1 MTITSETKIA
11 IDARVRAFIAQ
22 QHGLF
27 IDGAPC
33 AAHSTRRLD
42 VFDPSTGE
50 VLTSVADAD
59 ASDVGRA
66 VASARAAFEQRVW
79 SGLRPAERE
88 RILLRLADVLEA
100 HAEELAQLE
109 TLNQG
114 KSINTARAIEVGA
127 SVEYVRYMAGW
138 ATKLGGETLD
148 VSIPFPPGARY
159 TAFTR
164 KEPVGV
170 VAGIVPWNFP
180 LMIAVWKLIPALAA
194 GCTIVIKPSPETPL
208 TALRLAELA
217 IEAGV
222 PAGVF
227 NVVTG
232 GRECGAA
239 LAAHRD
245 IAKISFTGS
254 TPTGKLIGTAAVQ
267 NMTRFSLELGGKNP
281 AVMLAD
287 VDVDQAVQGALAGGF
302 LNQGQ
307 VCAAVSRIYVHR
319 SKYRQIAD
327 GLADVAR
334 SMTLGPGL
342 DPHAQINPL
351 VSAQHRARVEEHIA
365 RARAEGLR
373 FLAGGTRVD
382 APGYYVRP
390 TVIADVPAGASIIRD
405 EVFGPVLALVPFDD
419 TRDALRLANDSPYGL
434 AASLWTNDLR
444 AAMNLIGRIDA
455 GTVWV
460 NCHVP
465 LDPSMPFGGYK
476 QSGIGREFGK
486 YAVEGFTETK
496 SVCIAH

>member
-42 VFDPSTGE
+42 VFDPSSGQ

-59 ASDVGRA
+59 ASDVERA

-79 SGLRPAERE
+79 SGLRPADRE

-114 KSINTARAIEVGA
+114 KSINIARAIEVGA

-138 ATKLGGETLD
+138 ATRLGGETLD

-208 TALRLAELA
+208 SALRLAELA

-239 LAAHRD
+239 LAAHRG

-254 TPTGKLIGTAAVQ
+254 TPTGKLIGAAAVQ

-287 VDVDQAVQGALAGGF
+287 VDIDQAVQGALAGGF

-327 GLADVAR
+327 GLADIAR

-373 FLAGGTRVD
+373 FLAGGTPVD

-390 TVIADVPAGASIIRD
+390 TVIADVPADANIIRD

-419 TRDALRLANDSPYGL
+419 PQDALRLANDSPYGL

-444 AAMNLIGRIDA
+444 AAMNLIPQIDA

>member
-1 MTITSETKIA
+1 MTSETKIE
-11 IDARVRAFIAQ
+11 IDVRVRAFLDREL
-22 QHGLF
+22 GLF
-27 IDGAPC
+27 IDGAARP
-33 AAHSTRRLD
+33 AHSARRLD

-50 VLTSVADAD
+50 VLTTVPDAD
-59 ASDVGRA
+59 TADVDRA
-66 VASARAAFEQRVW
+66 VTNARETFDQRVW

-88 RILLRLADVLEA
+88 RILLRLADVIEA
-100 HAEELAQLE
+100 HGEELAQLE

-114 KSINTARAIEVGA
+114 KSIDIARAIEVGA
-127 SVEYVRYMAGW
+127 TVEYVRYMAGW
-138 ATKLGGETLD
+138 ATKITGETLD

-217 IEAGV
+217 VEAGV

-239 LAAHRD
+239 LASHTG

-254 TPTGKLIGTAAVQ
+254 TPTGKLIGAAAVQ

-287 VDVDQAVQGALAGGF
+287 VDADQAVQGALAGGF

-327 GLADVAR
+327 GLADIAR

-342 DPHAQINPL
+342 DPAAQVNPL
-351 VSAQHRARVEEHIA
+351 VSAHHRARVEEHIA
-365 RARAEGLR
+365 RAKADGLR
-373 FLAGGTRVD
+373 FLAGGSPVEEK
-382 APGYYVRP
+382 GYYVKP
-390 TVIADVPAGASIIRD
+390 TVIADVPFDAALIRD

-419 TRDALRLANDSPYGL
+419 PKEALRLANDSPYGL

-444 AAMNLIGRIDA
+444 AAMNLVPQMEA

>member
-1 MTITSETKIA
+1 MSSDNTVVVS
-11 IDARVRAFIAQ
+11 DAVKAFVRRDF
-22 QHGLF
+22 GLF
-27 IDGAPC
+27 INGGPQP
-33 AAHSTRRLD
+33 AHSPRRLD
-42 VFDPSTGE
+42 VFNPATGE
-50 VLTSVADAD
+50 PFASVPDAD
-59 ASDVGRA
+59 AIDVDNA
-66 VASARAAFEQRVW
+66 VRNARAAFDARVW
-79 SGLRPAERE
+79 SGLRPADRE
-88 RILLRLADVLEA
+88 RILLRFADLLEA
-100 HAEELAQLE
+100 NAEDLAQLE

-114 KSINTARAIEVGA
+114 KSINLSRAVELGA
-127 SVEYVRYMAGW
+127 TIEYVRYMAGW
-138 ATKLGGETLD
+138 ATKITGETLD

-159 TAFTR
+159 TAYTR

-180 LMIAVWKLIPALAA
+180 LMIAVWKLVPALAA

-217 IEAGV
+217 LEAGV
-222 PAGVF
+222 PPGVF

-239 LAAHRD
+239 LVAHPGVS
-245 IAKISFTGS
+245 KISFTGS
-254 TPTGKLIGTAAVQ
+254 TPTGKLVGTAAVQ

-287 VDVDQAVQGALAGGF
+287 VDVDQAIQGVLAGGL

-307 VCAAVSRIYVHR
+307 VCAAASRIYVHR

-327 GLADVAR
+327 GLADVANA
-334 SMTLGPGL
+334 MTIGPGL
-342 DPHAQINPL
+342 DPTAQVNPL
-351 VSAQHRARVEEHIA
+351 VSALHRDRVQQHIA
-365 RARAEGLR
+365 RAHDAGLR
-373 FLAGGTRVD
+373 FLAGGTPVD
-382 APGYYVRP
+382 LPGFYVRP
-390 TVIADVPAGASIIRD
+390 TVIADVPHDAAIVRD

-419 TRDALRLANDSPYGL
+419 PAEAIRLANDSPYGL
-434 AASLWTNDLR
+434 AASLWSNDLR
-444 AAMNLIGRIDA
+444 TVMNLVQQIDA

-460 NCHVP
+460 NSHVP

-486 YAVEGFTETK
+486 YAIEGFTETK

>member
-1 MTITSETKIA
+1 MNGEANVAVS
-11 IDARVRAFIAQ
+11 DAVRAFLRREL
-22 QHGLF
+22 GLF
-27 IDGAPC
+27 TNGGPHP
-33 AAHSTRRLD
+33 AHSARRLD
-42 VFDPSTGE
+42 VFNPATGE
-50 VLTSVADAD
+50 VLTTVPDAD
-59 ASDVGRA
+59 AVDVNRA
-66 VASARAAFEQRVW
+66 VANAREAFDQRVW
-79 SGLRPAERE
+79 SGLRPADRE
-88 RILLRLADVLEA
+88 RILLHLADVLEA
-100 HAEELAQLE
+100 NAEELAQLE

-114 KSINTARAIEVGA
+114 KSINIARAIEVGA
-127 SVEYVRYMAGW
+127 TVEYVRYMAGW
-138 ATKLGGETLD
+138 ATKITGETLD
-148 VSIPFPPGARY
+148 VSIPFPPGSRY

-217 IEAGV
+217 IEAGI
-222 PAGVF
+222 PPGVF

-232 GRECGAA
+232 GRECGSA
-239 LAAHRD
+239 LAAHPG
-245 IAKISFTGS
+245 ISKISFTGS
-254 TPTGKLIGTAAVQ
+254 TPTGKLVGAAAVQ

-287 VDVDQAVQGALAGGF
+287 VNVDEAVQGALAGGF

-327 GLADVAR
+327 GLADIANA
-334 SMTLGPGL
+334 MTLGPGL
-342 DPHAQINPL
+342 DPNAQINPL
-351 VSAQHRARVEEHIA
+351 VSAHHRDRVQQHIEEA
-365 RARAEGLR
+365 KAAGLR
-373 FLAGGTRVD
+373 FLAGGAPVEQ
-382 APGYYVRP
+382 PGYYVRP
-390 TVIADVPAGASIIRD
+390 TVIADVPHDAAIIRD

-419 TRDALRLANDSPYGL
+419 PADALRLANDTPYGL

-444 AAMNLIGRIDA
+444 AAMNLVRQIDA

-465 LDPSMPFGGYK
+465 LDPGMPFGGFK

-486 YAVEGFTETK
+486 HAVEGFTETK

>member
-1 MTITSETKIA
+1 MNNVANVALSEA
-11 IDARVRAFIAQ
+11 AQ
-22 QHGLF
+22 KFLSREHCLF
-27 IDGAPC
+27 INGGPQS
-33 AAHSTRRLD
+33 AHSSRRLD
-42 VFDPSTGE
+42 VFNPATGE
-50 VLTSVADAD
+50 VLTTVPDAD
-59 ASDVGRA
+59 AQDVDRA
-66 VASARAAFEQRVW
+66 VANARDAFDQRVW
-79 SGLRPAERE
+79 SGLRPADRE
-88 RILLRLADVLEA
+88 RILLHFADVLEDN
-100 HAEELAQLE
+100 AEELAQLE

-114 KSINTARAIEVGA
+114 KSINIARAIEVGA

-138 ATKLGGETLD
+138 ATKITGETLD

-180 LMIAVWKLIPALAA
+180 LMIAIWKLIPALAA

-217 IEAGV
+217 IQAGI
-222 PAGVF
+222 PPGVF

-232 GRECGAA
+232 GRECGSA
-239 LAAHRD
+239 LAAHPGVN
-245 IAKISFTGS
+245 KISFTGS
-254 TPTGKLIGTAAVQ
+254 TPTGKLVGAAAGQ

-281 AVMLAD
+281 AIMLAD

-327 GLADVAR
+327 GLADMANA
-334 SMTLGPGL
+334 MTLGPGL
-342 DPHAQINPL
+342 DPSAQINPL
-351 VSAQHRARVEEHIA
+351 VSSQHRDRVEQHIA
-365 RARAEGLR
+365 QARHDGLR

-382 APGYYVRP
+382 VAGYYVRP
-390 TVIADVPAGASIIRD
+390 TVIADVPHDAAIIRD

-419 TRDALRLANDSPYGL
+419 PADALRLANDSPYGL

-444 AAMNLIGRIDA
+444 VAMNLVRDIDA

-460 NCHVP
+460 NSHVP
-465 LDPSMPFGGYK
+465 LDPSMPFGGMK
-476 QSGIGREFGK
+476 QSGMGREFGK
-486 YAVEGFTETK
+486 HAVEAFTEIK

>member
-1 MTITSETKIA
+1 MNTAANVVVSEA
-11 IDARVRAFIAQ
+11 VQRFLAREL
-22 QHGLF
+22 GLF
-27 IDGAPC
+27 INGGPQL
-33 AAHSTRRLD
+33 AHSSRRLD
-42 VFDPSTGE
+42 IFNPATGK
-50 VLTSVADAD
+50 VLTTVPDAD
-59 ASDVGRA
+59 RQDVDRA
-66 VASARAAFEQRVW
+66 VSNARDAFDRRVW
-79 SGLRPAERE
+79 SGLRPADRE
-88 RILLRLADVLEA
+88 RILLHFANVLESN
-100 HAEELAQLE
+100 AEELAQLE

-114 KSINTARAIEVGA
+114 KSINIARAIEVGA

-138 ATKLGGETLD
+138 ATKITGETLN

-217 IEAGV
+217 IEAGI
-222 PAGVF
+222 PPGVF

-232 GRECGAA
+232 GRECGSA
-239 LAAHRD
+239 LAAHPG
-245 IAKISFTGS
+245 ISKISFTGS
-254 TPTGKLIGTAAVQ
+254 TPTGKLVGVAAVQ

-287 VDVDQAVQGALAGGF
+287 VDVDHAVQGALAGGF

-327 GLADVAR
+327 GLADVANA
-334 SMTLGPGL
+334 MTLGAGL
-342 DPHAQINPL
+342 DPNAQVNPL
-351 VSAQHRARVEEHIA
+351 VSVQHRDRVEQHLA
-365 RARAEGLR
+365 QAKTEGLR
-373 FLAGGTRVD
+373 FLAGGTRVEQ
-382 APGYYVRP
+382 PGYYVRP
-390 TVIADVPAGASIIRD
+390 TVIADVPHDASIIRD

-419 TRDALRLANDSPYGL
+419 PAEALRLANDTPYGL

-444 AAMNLIGRIDA
+444 AAMNLVRDIEA

-460 NCHVP
+460 NAHVP
-465 LDPSMPFGGYK
+465 LDPGMPFGGVK
-476 QSGIGREFGK
+476 QSGMGREFGK
-486 YAVEGFTETK
+486 FAVDAFTEIK

>member
-1 MTITSETKIA
+1 MSS
-11 IDARVRAFIAQ
+11 DAKVLINESVRAFIGREL
-22 QHGLF
+22 GLF
-27 IDGAPC
+27 IQGGPQP
-33 AAHSTRRLD
+33 AHSAQRLN
-42 VFDPSTGE
+42 VFDPATGE
-50 VLTSVADAD
+50 VLTTVPDAD
-59 ASDVGRA
+59 TTDVDRA
-66 VASARAAFEQRVW
+66 VTNAREAFEQRVW
-79 SGLRPAERE
+79 SGLRPADRE
-88 RILLRLADVLEA
+88 RILLRLADVIEA
-100 HAEELAQLE
+100 NAEDLAQLE

-114 KSINTARAIEVGA
+114 KSINISRAIEVGA
-127 SVEYVRYMAGW
+127 TVEYVRYMAGW
-138 ATKLGGETLD
+138 ATKITGETLD
-148 VSIPFPPGARY
+148 VSIPFPPGTRY

-217 IEAGV
+217 VEAGI
-222 PAGVF
+222 PPGVF

-239 LAAHRD
+239 LASHPG
-245 IAKISFTGS
+245 ISKISFTGS

-327 GLADVAR
+327 GIADVAR

-342 DPHAQINPL
+342 DPTAQINPL
-351 VSAQHRARVEEHIA
+351 VSAHHRERVEQHIA
-365 RARAEGLR
+365 QAKAEGLR
-373 FLAGGTRVD
+373 FLAGGTRVER
-382 APGYYVRP
+382 AGFYVNP
-390 TVIADVPAGASIIRD
+390 TVIADVTHDASIVRD
-405 EVFGPVLALVPFDD
+405 EVFGPVLALIPFDD
-419 TRDALRLANDSPYGL
+419 PAEALRLANDSPYGL
-434 AASLWTNDLR
+434 AASLWSNDLR
-444 AAMNLIGRIDA
+444 AVMNLVPQIDA

>member
-1 MTITSETKIA
+1 MNNVANVVVSEA
-11 IDARVRAFIAQ
+11 VNQFLARDL
-22 QHGLF
+22 GLF
-27 IDGAPC
+27 IDGSAQP
-33 AAHSTRRLD
+33 AHSPRRLD
-42 VFDPSTGE
+42 VFNPATGD
-50 VLTSVADAD
+50 VLTSVPDAD
-59 ASDVGRA
+59 AQDVDRA
-66 VASARAAFEQRVW
+66 VSSARHAFDRRVW
-79 SGLRPAERE
+79 SGLRPADRE
-88 RILLRLADVLEA
+88 RILLRLADVLEQ

-114 KSINTARAIEVGA
+114 KSINIARAIEVGA
-127 SVEYVRYMAGW
+127 SIEYVRYMAGW
-138 ATKLGGETLD
+138 TTKITGETLD

-159 TAFTR
+159 SAFTR

-180 LMIAVWKLIPALAA
+180 LMIAIWKLIPALAA

-232 GRECGAA
+232 ARECGSA
-239 LAAHRD
+239 LAAHPGVS
-245 IAKISFTGS
+245 KISFTGS
-254 TPTGKLIGTAAVQ
+254 TPTGKLVGSAAVQ

-281 AVMLAD
+281 AIMLAD

-327 GLADVAR
+327 GLADLANA
-334 SMTLGPGL
+334 MTLGSGL
-342 DPHAQINPL
+342 DPSAQINPL
-351 VSAQHRARVEEHIA
+351 VSSHHRARVEQHIA
-365 RARAEGLR
+365 QAKHAGLR
-373 FLAGGTRVD
+373 FLAGGTPVEG
-382 APGYYVRP
+382 AGYYVRP
-390 TVIADVPAGASIIRD
+390 TVIGDVPHDAPIIRD

-419 TRDALRLANDSPYGL
+419 AAEALRLANDSPYGL

-444 AAMNLIGRIDA
+444 ATMNLVRDIDA

-460 NCHVP
+460 NSHVP
-465 LDPSMPFGGYK
+465 LDPGMPFGGMK
-476 QSGIGREFGK
+476 QSGMGREFGK
-486 YAVEGFTETK
+486 HAIDAFTETK

>member
-1 MTITSETKIA
+1 MSQ
-11 IDARVRAFIAQ
+11 DAKVAVSDAVRTFVRRE
-22 QHGLF
+22 HGLF
-27 IDGAPC
+27 IDGASQP
-33 AAHSTRRLD
+33 AHSPRRQD
-42 VFDPSTGE
+42 VFDPATGE
-50 VLTSVADAD
+50 ILASVPDAD
-59 ASDVGRA
+59 AADVDRA
-66 VASARAAFEQRVW
+66 VASARAAFDARVW
-79 SGLRPAERE
+79 RGLRPADRE
-88 RILLRLADVLEA
+88 RILLRFADVLEA

-114 KSINTARAIEVGA
+114 KSINISRAIEVGA
-127 SVEYVRYMAGW
+127 TVEYVRYMAGW
-138 ATKLGGETLD
+138 ATKITGETLD

-180 LMIAVWKLIPALAA
+180 LMIAVWKLVPALAA
-194 GCTIVIKPSPETPL
+194 GCTIVLKPSPETPL

-217 IEAGV
+217 IEAGI
-222 PAGVF
+222 PAGVV

-239 LAAHRD
+239 LASHPRVN
-245 IAKISFTGS
+245 KISFTGS
-254 TPTGKLIGTAAVQ
+254 TPTGKLVGAAAVQ

-319 SKYRQIAD
+319 SKYQQIA
-327 GLADVAR
+327 GALADVANA
-334 SMTLGPGL
+334 MTLGPGL
-342 DPHAQINPL
+342 DPSAQVNPL
-351 VSAQHRARVEEHIA
+351 VSAHHRDKVEAHIA
-365 RARAEGLR
+365 RAKADGLR

-382 APGYYVRP
+382 EPGYYVRP
-390 TVIADVPAGASIIRD
+390 TVIADVPHDAALIRD

-419 TRDALRLANDSPYGL
+419 PADALRLANDTPYGL

-444 AAMNLIGRIDA
+444 AVMNLVPEIDA

-465 LDPSMPFGGYK
+465 LDPGMPFGGYK

-486 YAVEGFTETK
+486 HAIEGFTETK

>member
-1 MTITSETKIA
+1 MTSETKIA

-42 VFDPSTGE
+42 VFDPSSGQ

-59 ASDVGRA
+59 ASDVERA

-79 SGLRPAERE
+79 SGLRPADRE

-114 KSINTARAIEVGA
+114 KSINIARAIEVGA

-138 ATKLGGETLD
+138 ATRLGGETLD

-208 TALRLAELA
+208 SALRLAELA

-239 LAAHRD
+239 LAAHRG

-254 TPTGKLIGTAAVQ
+254 TPTGKLIGAAAVQ

-287 VDVDQAVQGALAGGF
+287 VDIDQAVQGALAGGF

-327 GLADVAR
+327 GLADIAR

-373 FLAGGTRVD
+373 FLAGGTPVD

-390 TVIADVPAGASIIRD
+390 TVIADVPADANIIRD

-419 TRDALRLANDSPYGL
+419 PQDALRLANDSPYGL

-444 AAMNLIGRIDA
+444 AAMNLIPQIDA

>member
-1 MTITSETKIA
+1 MMSS
-11 IDARVRAFIAQ
+11 DAKVRVNDSVRAFLARE
-22 QHGLF
+22 HGLF
-27 IDGAPC
+27 INGGPQPALS
-33 AAHSTRRLD
+33 ATRVD

-50 VLTSVADAD
+50 AIASVPDANAADVD
-59 ASDVGRA
+59 RA
-66 VASARAAFEQRVW
+66 VTNAREAFDARVW
-79 SGLRPAERE
+79 SGLRPADRE
-88 RILLRLADVLEA
+88 RILLHFADLIEA
-100 HAEELAQLE
+100 NTEDLAQLE
-109 TLNQG
+109 TLEQG
-114 KSINTARAIEVGA
+114 KSINISRAIEVGA
-127 SVEYVRYMAGW
+127 TVEYVRYMAGW
-138 ATKLGGETLD
+138 ATKITGETLD

-159 TAFTR
+159 TAYTR

-208 TALRLAELA
+208 TALRIAEIA

-222 PAGVF
+222 PPGVF

-239 LAAHRD
+239 LAAHPA

-307 VCAAVSRIYVHR
+307 VCAAASRIYIHR

-334 SMTLGPGL
+334 SMTLGAGL
-342 DPHAQINPL
+342 DPNAQINPL
-351 VSAQHRARVEEHIA
+351 VSAQHRDRVEQHIA
-365 RARAEGLR
+365 RAHADGLR

-382 APGYYVRP
+382 GPGYYVNP
-390 TVIADVPAGASIIRD
+390 AVIDNVPQDAALVRD
-405 EVFGPVLALVPFDD
+405 EVFGPVLALIPFDD
-419 TRDALRLANDSPYGL
+419 PAEALRQANDSPYGL
-434 AASLWTNDLR
+434 AASLWSNDLR
-444 AAMNLIGRIDA
+444 AVMNLVPRIEA

-476 QSGIGREFGK
+476 QSGMGREFGK

-496 SVCIAH
+496 SICIAH